1 MYRVDSAA
9 TGISEREQPAS
20 TYPAAR
26 SFKQEPRLELS
37 GEKLQGERV
46 KGGTEVLSGILSL
59 PRGTLQS
66 VGPAAMLKPSVGS
79 LSRGLVKQAVL
90 RFDLSQS

>member
-9 TGISEREQPAS
+9 TSISEREQPAS

-26 SFKQEPRLELS
+26 SFKQELELS
-37 GEKLQGERV
+37 GKTLKGERV
-46 KGGTEVLSGILSL
+46 KGGTEVLSGIRSL